1 MADYYTLLTNAGIA
15 YETACKA
22 AGVPIKLTQI
32 SVGDGGGAVYNP
44 AATATALKR
53 EVWRGPLNALFQ
65 DEKNPSWLLAEV
77 TIPPDVGGWYV
88 REAGLWTDTGILY
101 AIVKYPE
108 SFKPVLATSGSGK
121 EFYIRSIFETSNASL
136 VTLLIDDTVVKAT
149 RAWVMSYLAEELGK
163 LDGKQSVR
171 VAATANVVLNGAQ
184 QIDGVAVIAGDRVLL
199 PNQTLAKDNGLWI
212 VANGDWTRANDANVS
227 AKVTPGLTV
236 MVEEGTLNGD
246 SLWHLTT
253 NAPITLGTTALT
265 FKMLA
270 GRTGIA
276 AGTYKSLSVDE
287 YGRATAGSNP
297 DTLAGFGIKDSY
309 TKAEVEALIA
319 KASALPVGSIVAFPV
334 DTPPPGFLELDNSVR
349 SSATYP
355 DLSAYLGGKFNK
367 GDEGVGNFRLP
378 EARGEFLRGWD
389 HGRGVDAGRASGSFQ
404 SDSLK
409 AHYHF
414 LPTGSGGGQVADPN
428 GETPTVVLK
437 DTAADWVLRT
447 EGDNPDLSIGRVR
460 TYNFGAATE
469 TRPRNIA
476 VMWCIKAWNAPVNQG
491 NIDVA
496 ALVKEV
502 SRLGSA
508 VPVGAVMAF
517 PTGIVPP
524 GFLELDGSV
533 QSTATYPDLAT
544 YLGTTFNKGDEGVGN
559 FRLPES
565 RGEFLRGWDHGRGV
579 DSGRNFGTYQADDFK
594 AHNHPPANNRPGFMT
609 NEFPTVQAYH
619 AAASGGPQSY
629 SGEGQ
634 QIATTGNRGGTET
647 RPRNLAVMWCIKAW
661 NAPINQGSIDVAA
674 LAKEVS
680 QLKSSVPVGAVL
692 SFPTGI
698 VPAGYLELD
707 GSVQSIAVYPD
718 LAAYLGTTF
727 NKGDEG
733 AGNFRLPESRGEFL
747 RGWDHGRGVDAGR
760 TIGSWQKAT
769 LVAHDAVTST
779 AQAIQAAASSW
790 KLNPDS
796 SGKSHPVLG
805 GDVAFA
811 ADYPAAFLS
820 SGELTSPVSLNQ
832 AALFT
837 EGHLVGTRPRNLA
850 VMWCIKAWNAPV
862 NQGSIDI
869 AALAAAVQTT
879 SSNGPI
885 VGSLRGDKMQITV
898 ASSSGA
904 IKVAGVVVGNS
915 NGKTRTLRNF
925 SQLID
930 LASATKGLG
939 AMDVGSAP
947 VNGYVALYAFYN
959 PDTEAQGVMAW
970 NCTSAVAPV
979 MYGGS
984 APPAGYTY
992 SALIGVW
999 PTNASGQFP
1008 NGYQEN
1014 RMFFGNS
1021 KEALSTQGGRSSY
1034 TPFSVASAVPMN
1046 AKQCQGFIGLSN
1058 ASAGV
1063 NTYAAL
1069 GGENGVGNVQF
1080 ACNPSGAANGG
1091 PQSPFPLLPLTSPQT
1106 LYHTLSASAGIA
1118 TFSINITA
1126 YKF

>member
-32 SVGDGGGAVYNP
+32 SVGDGGEGGVYNP

-108 SFKPVLATSGSGK
+108 SFKPVLANSGSGK

-171 VAATANVVLNGAQ
+171 VAATTSVVLKGAQ

-212 VANGDWTRANDANVS
+212 VANGDWIRANDANVS

-334 DTPPPGFLELDNSVR
+334 DTPPPGFLELDNSVK

-389 HGRGVDAGRASGSFQ
+389 HGRGVDAGRAIGSSQKGTVTTF
-404 SDSLK
+404 DSNPNPNLTVEVVQ
-409 AHYHF
+409 ATVAAAQADVF
-414 LPTGSGGGQVADPN
+414 LPADYPGVARSYTTAGAVSSPVLVDGG
-428 GETPTVVLK
+428 VV
-437 DTAADWVLRT
+437 
-447 EGDNPDLSIGRVR
+447 
-460 TYNFGAATE
+460 
-469 TRPRNIA
+469 RPRNLA

-496 ALVKEV
+496 ALAKEV
-502 SRLGSA
+502 ETLKAA

-517 PTGIVPP
+517 PTG
-524 GFLELDGSV
+524 L
-533 QSTATYPDLAT
+533 
-544 YLGTTFNKGDEGVGN
+544 
-559 FRLPES
+559 
-565 RGEFLRGWDHGRGV
+565 
-579 DSGRNFGTYQADDFK
+579 
-594 AHNHPPANNRPGFMT
+594 
-609 NEFPTVQAYH
+609 
-619 AAASGGPQSY
+619 
-629 SGEGQ
+629 
-634 QIATTGNRGGTET
+634 
-647 RPRNLAVMWCIKAW
+647 
-661 NAPINQGSIDVAA
+661 
-674 LAKEVS
+674 
-680 QLKSSVPVGAVL
+680 
-692 SFPTGI
+692 

-707 GSVQSIAVYPD
+707 GSVQSIATYPD
-718 LAAYLGTTF
+718 LAAYLGTTY
-727 NKGDEG
+727 NKGNEG

-760 TIGSWQKAT
+760 TIG
-769 LVAHDAVTST
+769 T
-779 AQAIQAAASSW
+779 AQAEEFKAHNHRYFDGTAATVDPAGGWQAGMINGAAASISA
-790 KLNPDS
+790 
-796 SGKSHPVLG
+796 G
-805 GDVAFA
+805 
-811 ADYPAAFLS
+811 AFLS
-820 SGELTSPVSLNQ
+820 GVDSGIAMQMVNAQNTVNTGGAE
-832 AALFT
+832 
-837 EGHLVGTRPRNLA
+837 TRPRNLA

-862 NQGSIDI
+862 NQGSIDVAAFSDLAQQATELNQGTAKVATQAQADAGADDKTFVTPKKMRWGFSISVSGDMSGSYVIFPTWLGGLTLQWGMTTAI
-869 AALAAAVQTT
+869 ASGANYLQAFPVAYPMVNPSVFITYPNTAVDA
-879 SSNGPI
+879 P
-885 VGSLRGDKMQITV
+885 VGSTYIGQIKGISKANVT
-898 ASSSGA
+898 
-904 IKVAGVVVGNS
+904 I
-915 NGKTRTLRNF
+915 RNLG
-925 SQLID
+925 Q
-930 LASATKGLG
+930 ASAQFYYF
-939 AMDVGSAP
+939 AVG
-947 VNGYVALYAFYN
+947 
-959 PDTEAQGVMAW
+959 
-970 NCTSAVAPV
+970 
-979 MYGGS
+979 
-984 APPAGYTY
+984 
-992 SALIGVW
+992 
-999 PTNASGQFP
+999 
-1008 NGYQEN
+1008 
-1014 RMFFGNS
+1014 R
-1021 KEALSTQGGRSSY
+1021 
-1034 TPFSVASAVPMN
+1034 
-1046 AKQCQGFIGLSN
+1046 
-1058 ASAGV
+1058 
-1063 NTYAAL
+1063 
-1069 GGENGVGNVQF
+1069 
-1080 ACNPSGAANGG
+1080 
-1091 PQSPFPLLPLTSPQT
+1091 
-1106 LYHTLSASAGIA
+1106 
-1118 TFSINITA
+1118 
-1126 YKF
+1126 

>member
-212 VANGDWTRANDANVS
+212 VANGDWVRANDANVS

-309 TKAEVEALIA
+309 TKAEVESLIA

-334 DTPPPGFLELDNSVR
+334 DTPPPGFLELDNSVK

-389 HGRGVDAGRASGSFQ
+389 HGRGVDAGRGLGTAQLDAMQRLTGAIAAADATGLAQALNGVYAGSKSGVS
-404 SDSLK
+404 K
-409 AHYHF
+409 
-414 LPTGSGGGQVADPN
+414 GV
-428 GETPTVVLK
+428 
-437 DTAADWVLRT
+437 TAAVDAYTNVNFDNARQART
-447 EGDNPDLSIGRVR
+447 ADEN
-460 TYNFGAATE
+460 
-469 TRPRNIA
+469 RPRNVA

-524 GFLELDGSV
+524 GFLELDGSM
-533 QSTATYPDLAT
+533 QS
-544 YLGTTFNKGDEGVGN
+544 
-559 FRLPES
+559 
-565 RGEFLRGWDHGRGV
+565 
-579 DSGRNFGTYQADDFK
+579 
-594 AHNHPPANNRPGFMT
+594 M
-609 NEFPTVQAYH
+609 
-619 AAASGGPQSY
+619 
-629 SGEGQ
+629 
-634 QIATTGNRGGTET
+634 
-647 RPRNLAVMWCIKAW
+647 
-661 NAPINQGSIDVAA
+661 SI
-674 LAKEVS
+674 
-680 QLKSSVPVGAVL
+680 
-692 SFPTGI
+692 
-698 VPAGYLELD
+698 
-707 GSVQSIAVYPD
+707 YPD
-718 LAAYLGTTF
+718 LAAYLGTKF

-747 RGWDHGRGVDAGR
+747 RGWDHGRGIDIGR
-760 TIGSWQKAT
+760 GIGSWQADDNKAHAHT
-769 LVAHDAVTST
+769 YTRVPVFGNTGGSNAAGIAADNGTQAGSSNFASYMNTSGGSEARPRNLSVMWCIKAWNAPINQGNIDVAALAKEVSQLKSSVPVGAVLSFPTGVVPAGYLELDGSVQSIATYPDLAAYLGTKFNKGDEGAGNFRLPESRGEFLRGWDHGRGIDAGRNVGSYQAGTKIQGDNAEAPAVQGIGNSDTIDADPAPDFKGDIYYTST
-779 AQAIQAAASSW
+779 GVTALNTGSYW
-790 KLNPDS
+790 KT
-796 SGKSHPVLG
+796 V
-805 GDVAFA
+805 
-811 ADYPAAFLS
+811 
-820 SGELTSPVSLNQ
+820 
-832 AALFT
+832 
-837 EGHLVGTRPRNLA
+837 RPRNLA

-862 NQGSIDI
+862 NQGSIDV
-869 AALAAAVQTT
+869 AALAAETRLARL
-879 SSNGPI
+879 NGAE
-885 VGSLRGDKMQITV
+885 VGAARNLRMSLPV
-898 ASSSGA
+898 AAS
-904 IKVAGVVVGNS
+904 VA
-915 NGKTRTLRNF
+915 TLTAD
-925 SQLID
+925 QLIVEQPGVGQYKLSNVNLSIN
-930 LASATKGLG
+930 LATVG
-939 AMDVGSAP
+939 AGGMDVGVAP
-947 VNGYVALYAFYN
+947 ASGSVGIYVIYN
-959 PDTEAQGVMAW
+959 PELKVAKLLGVNA
-970 NCTSAVAPV
+970 TSTSVPEI
-979 MYGGS
+979 YTGS
-984 APPAGYTY
+984 NMPAGY
-992 SALIGVW
+992 
-999 PTNASGQFP
+999 
-1008 NGYQEN
+1008 
-1014 RMFFGNS
+1014 
-1021 KEALSTQGGRSSY
+1021 
-1034 TPFSVASAVPMN
+1034 
-1046 AKQCQGFIGLSN
+1046 
-1058 ASAGV
+1058 
-1063 NTYAAL
+1063 
-1069 GGENGVGNVQF
+1069 
-1080 ACNPSGAANGG
+1080 
-1091 PQSPFPLLPLTSPQT
+1091 
-1106 LYHTLSASAGIA
+1106 SASALVSVWQTDTNRLMNTGIQHQRSISFVQTMVLENGLSMSPTPISLA
-1118 TFSINITA
+1118 SVVPKNAKTVGGYIHYIGSADFPGGGSLGLLSDVTEAGLKGCGIGGIVGLGVLSPFSDLVMTTPQTVYYRLYSSVSRANDVHISQYTF
-1126 YKF
+1126 

>member
-212 VANGDWTRANDANVS
+212 VANGDWVRANDANVS

-334 DTPPPGFLELDNSVR
+334 DTPPPGFLELDNSVK

-389 HGRGVDAGRASGSFQ
+389 HGRGVDAGRGLGSFQ
-404 SDSLK
+404 ADDFKSHNHPPSTNRPGFMSNEYPVIQ
-409 AHYHF
+409 AYHG
-414 LPTGSGGGQVADPN
+414 TNSSGTPSYSGEGQQM
-428 GETPTVVLK
+428 
-437 DTAADWVLRT
+437 
-447 EGDNPDLSIGRVR
+447 
-460 TYNFGAATE
+460 AATGVRGGSE
-469 TRPRNIA
+469 TRPRNIT

-533 QSTATYPDLAT
+533 QSTATYPDLAAN
-544 YLGTTFNKGDEGVGN
+544 LGTKFNKGDEGTGN

-565 RGEFLRGWDHGRGV
+565 RGEFLRGWDHGRGI
-579 DSGRNFGTYQADDFK
+579 DAGRGIGSYQLGQNES
-594 AHNHPPANNRPGFMT
+594 HNHRYFDTARANIDPYGASALGVVNGVTQPIAEGGFLSSAGADNGQLVATT
-609 NEFPTVQAYH
+609 NTVN
-619 AAASGGPQSY
+619 SGGS
-629 SGEGQ
+629 E
-634 QIATTGNRGGTET
+634 A

-692 SFPTGI
+692 SFPMGV

-707 GSVQSIAVYPD
+707 GSVQSIATYPD
-718 LAAYLGTTF
+718 LAAYLGTKF

-760 TIGSWQKAT
+760 ELGSFQKAT
-769 LVAHDAVTST
+769 LLACDAITPDLLAKQDTTVAF
-779 AQAIQAAASSW
+779 
-790 KLNPDS
+790 KLGTTLSEN
-796 SGKSHPVLG
+796 SHSYIG
-805 GDVAFA
+805 GDVVSKTA
-811 ADYPAAFLS
+811 YPETGITIS
-820 SGELTSPVSLNQ
+820 TSDNSGTQYLDTPAIFDRGN
-832 AALFT
+832 
-837 EGHLVGTRPRNLA
+837 LVGTRPRNLA
-850 VMWCIKAWNAPV
+850 VIWCIKAWNAPV
-862 NQGSIDI
+862 NQGSIDV
-869 AALAAAVQTT
+869 AALAPLAQQATENKQGT
-879 SSNGPI
+879 
-885 VGSLRGDKMQITV
+885 
-898 ASSSGA
+898 A
-904 IKVAGVVVGNS
+904 KVATQEQADTGADDTTIVTPKKLRWGFQILKAINGYIIFPSWLGGLIIQWGRVSGNGGTDIATAFPIAFPNAMYS
-915 NGKTRTLRNF
+915 LNATLNY
-925 SQLID
+925 
-930 LASATKGLG
+930 TP
-939 AMDVGSAP
+939 GSA
-947 VNGYVALYAFYN
+947 VNGYVDVGVLNLTAFYGKHTF
-959 PDTEAQGVMAW
+959 PGVTVFHW
-970 NCTSAVAPV
+970 VAV
-979 MYGGS
+979 GS
-984 APPAGYTY
+984 
-992 SALIGVW
+992 
-999 PTNASGQFP
+999 
-1008 NGYQEN
+1008 
-1014 RMFFGNS
+1014 
-1021 KEALSTQGGRSSY
+1021 
-1034 TPFSVASAVPMN
+1034 
-1046 AKQCQGFIGLSN
+1046 
-1058 ASAGV
+1058 
-1063 NTYAAL
+1063 
-1069 GGENGVGNVQF
+1069 
-1080 ACNPSGAANGG
+1080 
-1091 PQSPFPLLPLTSPQT
+1091 
-1106 LYHTLSASAGIA
+1106 
-1118 TFSINITA
+1118 
-1126 YKF
+1126 

>member
-171 VAATANVVLNGAQ
+171 VAATANVALNGAQ

-199 PNQTLAKDNGLWI
+199 PNQTQAKDNGLWI
-212 VANGDWTRANDANVS
+212 VANGDWVRANDANVS

-389 HGRGVDAGRASGSFQ
+389 HGRGVDTGRGLGTSQA
-404 SDSLK
+404 DELK
-409 AHYHF
+409 AHAHATDYELVTDLF
-414 LPTGSGGGQVADPN
+414 AAGS
-428 GETPTVVLK
+428 VVRNFVQSYGST
-437 DTAADWVLRT
+437 DD
-447 EGDNPDLSIGRVR
+447 VR
-460 TYNFGAATE
+460 TKSTGGAE
-469 TRPRNIA
+469 TRPRNIT
-476 VMWCIKAWNAPVNQG
+476 VMWCIKAWNAPINQG

-533 QSTATYPDLAT
+533 QSIATYPDLAAN
-544 YLGTTFNKGDEGVGN
+544 LGTKFNKGDEGTGN

-579 DSGRNFGTYQADDFK
+579 DAGRDVGSPQADMIKSHTHTPINAMRNSF
-594 AHNHPPANNRPGFMT
+594 PASTANGSGTAPGYT
-609 NEFPTVQAYH
+609 D
-619 AAASGGPQSY
+619 
-629 SGEGQ
+629 
-634 QIATTGNRGGTET
+634 GGTPPTIQATGGVET

-692 SFPTGI
+692 SFPTGV

-707 GSVQSIAVYPD
+707 GSVQSIATYPD

-747 RGWDHGRGVDAGR
+747 RGWDHGRGIDIGRSVGSYQSGTKTQGDDGTAPAVQGIGNSNLIDADPAPGFSGD
-760 TIGSWQKAT
+760 IYY
-769 LVAHDAVTST
+769 TST
-779 AQAIQAAASSW
+779 NVVVQNFSNSFW
-790 KLNPDS
+790 KT
-796 SGKSHPVLG
+796 V
-805 GDVAFA
+805 
-811 ADYPAAFLS
+811 
-820 SGELTSPVSLNQ
+820 
-832 AALFT
+832 
-837 EGHLVGTRPRNLA
+837 RPRNLA

-862 NQGSIDI
+862 NQGSIDV
-869 AALAAAVQTT
+869 AALAADARSARLNGAEVGAARNLRVSLPAAASVATLTADQLIVEQPGVGQYKL
-879 SSNGPI
+879 SNVNLSINLATAGAGGMDIGVAPASGS
-885 VGSLRGDKMQITV
+885 VGIYVIYNPEL
-898 ASSSGA
+898 
-904 IKVAGVVVGNS
+904 KVA
-915 NGKTRTLRNF
+915 KL
-925 SQLID
+925 L
-930 LASATKGLG
+930 
-939 AMDVGSAP
+939 
-947 VNGYVALYAFYN
+947 
-959 PDTEAQGVMAW
+959 
-970 NCTSAVAPV
+970 
-979 MYGGS
+979 
-984 APPAGYTY
+984 
-992 SALIGVW
+992 
-999 PTNASGQFP
+999 
-1008 NGYQEN
+1008 
-1014 RMFFGNS
+1014 
-1021 KEALSTQGGRSSY
+1021 
-1034 TPFSVASAVPMN
+1034 
-1046 AKQCQGFIGLSN
+1046 
-1058 ASAGV
+1058 GV
-1063 NTYAAL
+1063 NATSTSVPEIYT
-1069 GGENGVGNVQF
+1069 GTNMPVG
-1080 ACNPSGAANGG
+1080 
-1091 PQSPFPLLPLTSPQT
+1091 
-1106 LYHTLSASAGIA
+1106 YSASALVSVWQTDANRLMNAGIQHQRSISIIQTMVLENGLSMSSTPISLA
-1118 TFSINITA
+1118 SVVPKNAKSVGGYIHYIGSTDFPGGGSLGLSPDVTEVGLKACGIGGIVGLGVLSPFSDLVMTTPQTIYYRLYASVSRANDVHISQYTF
-1126 YKF
+1126 